1 MTDRLS
7 TLLHDEATRLAVP
20 PPAPDGVLRRGRSL
34 RRRRQL
40 ASGLAIAVVAAAVGG
55 TAVALTS
62 YGPGHERL
70 TEPAAPSRYL
80 EGGAFAV
87 GSRIHV
93 AGTDTVARIPGKVKA
108 LYYTS
113 AGVVVRHGTD
123 SNTDAPGPSKYS
135 LVTPAGL
142 IRALDL
148 ELGDRVPSTEPGAP
162 YLAYADADAGGWA
175 VVVRDVS
182 TDTEVAR
189 VHVDGSFT
197 PDGWAAPPV
206 ALSGDTVY
214 VALDDRNVAV
224 DWETGKVGTQESL
237 APGYFGVTGGR
248 VISTDKDSTIRV
260 VDLAT
265 GKELLTYPGDHFA
278 YVTLSPDGR
287 YAKVVLQDES
297 AAIEPPDV
305 GEEDGFQVF
314 DLETGKRTTFH
325 RPAWDLGWT
334 PDGHLLGATD
344 SEVTLCAADT
354 GTCTTTEADNGS
366 GPIKLGGLSY
376 ES

>member
-1 MTDRLS
+1 M
-7 TLLHDEATRLAVP
+7 
-20 PPAPDGVLRRGRSL
+20 
-34 RRRRQL
+34 
-40 ASGLAIAVVAAAVGG
+40 
-55 TAVALTS
+55 
-62 YGPGHERL
+62 
-70 TEPAAPSRYL
+70 
-80 EGGAFAV
+80 

-93 AGTDTVARIPGKVKA
+93 SGTDTVAQVPGEVKA

-123 SNTDAPGPSKYS
+123 SNTDAPGPSHYS
-135 LVTPAGL
+135 LVTPEGL
-142 IRALDL
+142 LRDIDL

-189 VHVDGSFT
+189 VPVDGSFT
-197 PDGWAAPPV
+197 WGGWAAPPV

-214 VALDDRNVAV
+214 VALDDGNAAV
-224 DWETGKVGTQESL
+224 DWRTGKVARQESGT
-237 APGYFGVTGGR
+237 PGSFGVRGGR
-248 VISTDKDSTIRV
+248 TISTDEDGTIRV

-265 GKELLTYPGDHFA
+265 GEELLTYPGDHFA

-297 AAIEPPDV
+297 AAIDPPDV

-314 DLETGKRTTFH
+314 DLDTGKQTTFH
-325 RPAWDLGWT
+325 RPAWELGWT

-344 SEVTLCAADT
+344 SEVTLCAPDT
-354 GTCTTTEADNGS
+354 GTCTTTEADNGA
-366 GPIKLGGLSY
+366 GAIKLGGLSY